1 MPEKKQIKRIKM
13 DKVGKSAELVD
24 RIKSL
29 EAEEKKRNPDYKIPD
44 VRPNP
49 DYK

>member
-1 MPEKKQIKRIKM
+1 MIK
-13 DKVGKSAELVD
+13 VVD
-24 RIKSL
+24 SKITQTLLPLERVKGL
-29 EAEEKKRNPDYKIPD
+29 EAEEQKRNPDYKIPD

>member
-1 MPEKKQIKRIKM
+1 MPKKKPIKRIEM
-13 DKVGKSAELVD
+13 DRVGKSAELLERV
-24 RIKSL
+24 KGL